1 MRHIRIGILIVL
13 LLASTAPAAVVTYTL
28 SLNDNGAGVP
38 TLNNFAVYV
47 SASSDNGGLFGFGVD
62 LTGATF
68 ATIANRAPGVI
79 IENPDTGER
88 KEMGFTTGRTQDA
101 LNGKVSGLQ
110 NLAAGVDLVPVYGF
124 GQEPGALPPPGYG
137 IYSDTVATFGIGR
150 TPYAADL
157 LVARGTFT
165 AGCPT
170 FEATSVDNKA
180 SVFVTRSGIAN
191 TVATLAYS
199 TRSLIADG
207 GLCGGG
213 FGATATL
220 NGTPLHTNQAVNG
233 FIAVSGANNKYVS
246 EVDPLLEPSVNVG
259 SAPIATIGDEA
270 GNVYVMAKLA
280 GTANDINTLLGQLTT
295 DVDASDS
302 QFALLHSNYDAL
314 FGLGGFNALFK
325 FPNSTGAKVFNWDFS
340 PSAVTVDQ
348 LAAVPEPG
356 MALAVI
362 LLAAASIRRP
372 GQGRGW
378 F

>member
-1 MRHIRIGILIVL
+1 
-13 LLASTAPAAVVTYTL
+13 
-28 SLNDNGAGVP
+28 
-38 TLNNFAVYV
+38 
-47 SASSDNGGLFGFGVD
+47 VD

-68 ATIANRAPGVI
+68 GTFLNRAPGVI
-79 IENPDTGER
+79 LEDPDTGER
-88 KEMGFTTGRTQDA
+88 QEMGFTIGRTQDA
-101 LNGKVSGLQ
+101 VNGKVSGLQ
-110 NLAAGVDLVPVYGF
+110 NLSAGVDLVPVYGF
-124 GQEPGALPPPGYG
+124 GQQTGSLPRPPGIIIAG
-137 IYSDTVATFGIGR
+137 TFGIYPD
-150 TPYAADL
+150 PYAADL

-170 FEATSVDNKA
+170 FETTSVDNKA
-180 SVFVTRSGIAN
+180 SVFVNRSGIAN

-280 GTANDINTLLGQLTT
+280 GTANDINTLLGQLIT

-325 FPNSTGAKVFNWDFS
+325 FPNSPGAKVFNWDFS

-356 MALAVI
+356 SMSVLALAMGA
-362 LLAAASIRRP
+362 LCRR
-372 GQGRGW
+372 RRW
-378 F
+378 